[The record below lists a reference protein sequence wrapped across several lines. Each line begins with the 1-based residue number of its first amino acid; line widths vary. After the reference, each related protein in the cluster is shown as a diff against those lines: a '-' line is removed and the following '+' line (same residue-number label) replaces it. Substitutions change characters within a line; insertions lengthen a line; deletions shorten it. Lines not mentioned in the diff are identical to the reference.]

1 MKKNYLKWSICLLG
15 ALSLLS
21 TAVFALEE
29 GDVESAIAA
38 SSKAEVAGNV
48 FVWFLCAIA
57 FLKISQKIDS
67 FMASLGINVGR
78 TGGSMMSELLIAGRA
93 LGIAGKSV
101 GGAIGNIFNRS
112 SSSSS
117 TTAAG
122 EAFTG
127 TTHGVFQSIQKKAGN
142 AAAAN
147 ATGNGTG
154 VSNFIGGAM
163 LNNSIHKGGQFA
175 TEVIG
180 AVATGNISTVGSIT
194 GDKAAEALSCY
205 LGYSAQERLEQAA
218 ESTVE
223 RVDEVRHVSGDGT
236 VVTLNG
242 GSTIPQGV
250 PTNADAAATAAARAS
265 LDQGSTVDDT
275 AMAQTGGQ
283 APANGGTADD
293 AQTQR
298 GNAGSA
304 EPSSIR
310 AGNTPVPTSRPTSL
324 GAAGSAPQSTAAN
337 PVPAQAPTFRNIE
350 IGGGRITGYETPAGG
365 GEERQ
370 FAMYNA
376 TQYMEPVGK
385 FETVETADGESWY
398 KQYAEPTVEKT
409 PYRAPSGKI
418 EYNERIVEQ
427 LPQIPKRKDRV

>member
-1 MKKNYLKWSICLLG
+1 MKKNYLKWSICLFG
-15 ALSLLS
+15 TLSMLS
-21 TAVFALEE
+21 TAAFALEE

-101 GGAIGNIFNRS
+101 GGAIGNIFNRN
-112 SSSSS
+112 SSSS
-117 TTAAG
+117 TTTATG

-142 AAAAN
+142 AAAAS

-154 VSNFIGGAM
+154 VSNIIGGAM
-163 LNNSIHKGGQFA
+163 LSNSIHKGGQFA

-180 AVATGNISTVGSIT
+180 AIATGNIATVGSIT

-205 LGYSAQERLEQAA
+205 LGYSAEERLEQAA
-218 ESTVE
+218 ETTVE
-223 RVDEVRHVSGDGT
+223 RVDEVRHVIGDGT
-236 VVTLNG
+236 IVTLNG
-242 GSTIPQGV
+242 GSAVPLEA
-250 PTNADAAATAAARAS
+250 PTNANAAAAAARAN
-265 LDQGSTVDDT
+265 DGSGGSVDDT
-275 AMAQTGGQ
+275 VITQTGGR
-283 APANGGTADD
+283 APTNGEAEGIM
-293 AQTQR
+293 QTQR
-298 GNAGSA
+298 GNAGST
-304 EPSSIR
+304 EPSEVR
-310 AGNTPVPTSRPTSL
+310 TRKTPVPASRPTAHST
-324 GAAGSAPQSTAAN
+324 ADPATQSTAAN
-337 PVPAQAPTFRNIE
+337 SVPAQAPTFRNIE

-376 TQYMEPVGK
+376 AQYMEPVGK

>member
-21 TAVFALEE
+21 TAAFALEE

-93 LGIAGKSV
+93 FGIAGKSV
-101 GGAIGNIFNRS
+101 GGAIGNIFNRN
-112 SSSSS
+112 SSSS
-117 TTAAG
+117 TTTATG

-142 AAAAN
+142 AAAAS

-154 VSNFIGGAM
+154 VSNIIGGAM
-163 LNNSIHKGGQFA
+163 LSNSMHKGGQFA

-180 AVATGNISTVGSIT
+180 AVATGNIATVGSIT

-205 LGYSAQERLEQAA
+205 LGYSAEERLEQAA
-218 ESTVE
+218 ETTVE
-223 RVDEVRHVSGDGT
+223 RVDEVRHVTGDGT
-236 VVTLNG
+236 IVTLNG
-242 GSTIPQGV
+242 GSVVPQQGA
-250 PTNADAAATAAARAS
+250 PTNANVAAAAARANAEPG
-265 LDQGSTVDDT
+265 GSVGDTVIT
-275 AMAQTGGQ
+275 QTGGR
-283 APANGGTADD
+283 AATNGEAEGVV
-293 AQTQR
+293 QTQR
-298 GNAGSA
+298 GNAGST
-304 EPSSIR
+304 EPSEVR
-310 AGNTPVPTSRPTSL
+310 AGNTPVPASRPTAH
-324 GAAGSAPQSTAAN
+324 GAAGSATQSTAAN
-337 PVPAQAPTFRNIE
+337 SVPAQAPTFRNIE

-376 TQYMEPVGK
+376 AQYMEPVGK